1 MDLGATEEYGRGQ
14 RTPFVDD
21 SEAGAWEG
29 AIDMAATAAAADPGS
44 GLAPGPARWAIL
56 AVAFAGCAAA
66 ACSVLLLL
74 ATGAAGRMPHAALVG
89 WITLTYVLCGLVA
102 WVRRPDSRLGPLMIA
117 AGFAPLLSTLS
128 SAAHDVPYTVGEALR
143 LLPIAVFLH
152 LFLAYPSGRLEHRL
166 ERVIVLAGYIAAV
179 GFQLIR
185 LLLDGFGPE
194 NLIGIVEQPGIAG
207 VVRGAQVV
215 SVSVVALTA
224 LVALI
229 AGKRGAGRPL
239 RRSRRLLVD
248 FFALTVVM
256 LAIGVVLTSF
266 GSPGTATVRLVTF
279 ALIGLAPLAFLFGL
293 LRARLARS
301 AVGELLVELREDPA
315 PEDLRD
321 ALARALGDPS
331 ISLAYWL
338 PDFGVHVDAAG
349 QPVASATEGARST
362 TVIEHESRPVA
373 LLEHDAALDDEPE
386 LLEAA
391 TAAAGIALENARLH
405 AELRAR
411 LDELY
416 ASRARVL
423 EASQKERQR
432 LERNLHD
439 GAQQRLIAL
448 SLDLSVLGM
457 RLGGDADAQARL
469 ERARNEIATS
479 LEELRDVAHGLH
491 PAVVS
496 GHGLAVAL
504 ESLVAEAP
512 IPVTLA
518 VDLPE
523 RLPEQLEVAAYYIVS
538 ESLANIGKHAK
549 ATSAS
554 IDVSRSNGQ
563 VSVEIVD
570 DGIGGVDTEAGSGL
584 RGLADRVE
592 ALGGK
597 LRVWSPEGGGT
608 RLRAEMPC
616 G

>member
-1 MDLGATEEYGRGQ
+1 
-14 RTPFVDD
+14 
-21 SEAGAWEG
+21 
-29 AIDMAATAAAADPGS
+29 MAATAAAADPGS
-44 GLAPGPARWAIL
+44 GVAPGPWTIL
-56 AVAFAGCAAA
+56 AVGFAACAAA

-74 ATGAAGRMPHAALVG
+74 ATGADGRAPHAALVG
-89 WITLTYVLCGLVA
+89 WITVAYVLCGLVA
-102 WVRRPDSRLGPLMIA
+102 WVRRPESRLGPLMIA

-128 SAAHDVPYTVGEALR
+128 SAAYDLPYTVGEALR

-152 LFLAYPSGRLEHRL
+152 LFLAFPSGRLDHRL
-166 ERVIVLAGYIAAV
+166 ERVIVVAGYIAAV

-194 NLIGIVEQPGIAG
+194 NRIAIVEQPGIAG

-248 FFALTVVM
+248 FFALTLVM
-256 LAIGVVLTSF
+256 LAIGVVLTSL

-279 ALIGLAPLAFLFGL
+279 ALLGLAPLAFLLGL

-338 PDFGVHVDAAG
+338 PDYGIHVDAAG
-349 QPVASATEGARST
+349 RPVASATEGARAT
-362 TVIEHESRPVA
+362 TVIEHEGRPVA
-373 LLEHDAALDDEPE
+373 LLEHDAALDEEPE
-386 LLEAA
+386 LLEGA
-391 TAAAGIALENARLH
+391 TAAAGIALENARLQ

-411 LDELY
+411 LDELRG
-416 ASRARVL
+416 SRARVI
-423 EASQKERQR
+423 EAGQRERKR

-448 SLDLSVLGM
+448 SLDLSVLGR
-457 RLGGDADAQARL
+457 RLDGDADAQARL
-469 ERARNEIATS
+469 ERARNEIASS
-479 LEELRDVAHGLH
+479 LEELRDVARGLH

-496 GHGLAVAL
+496 GHGLGVAL
-504 ESLVAEAP
+504 ESLVAAAP
-512 IPVTLA
+512 VPVRLS
-518 VDLPE
+518 VELPG
-523 RLPEQLEVAAYYIVS
+523 RLSEQLEVAAYYLVS
-538 ESLANIGKHAK
+538 ESLANIAKHAQ

-554 IDVSRSNGQ
+554 VDISRADGK
-563 VSVEIVD
+563 VVVEIVD
-570 DGIGGVDTEAGSGL
+570 DGIGGADTEEGSGL

-592 ALGGK
+592 SFDGR
-597 LRVWSPEGGGT
+597 LRIWSPAGGGT
-608 RLRAEMPC
+608 RVRAEIPC